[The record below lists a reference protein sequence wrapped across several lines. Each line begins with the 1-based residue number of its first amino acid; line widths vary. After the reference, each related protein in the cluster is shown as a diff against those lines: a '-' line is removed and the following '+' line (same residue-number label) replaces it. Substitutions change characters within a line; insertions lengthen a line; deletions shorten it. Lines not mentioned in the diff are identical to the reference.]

1 MKKAKKD
8 FILPYTLCGFEGQS
22 QYISL
27 LQGSSNSELMT

>member
-8 FILPYTLCGFEGQS
+8 LILPYTLCGFEGQS

-27 LQGSSNSELMT
+27 LARFQ